1 MESAAVFGSSISE
14 SLASYDP
21 HTSSWKTCQLSLE
34 GESIE
39 FSGTWPASG
48 MVRNGKL
55 YSRQTLG
62 CLIVENESS
71 LLPTP
76 TRSFGVN
83 ARGWGLSQTGRR
95 RYSEAVEENA
105 KRFGYRPPIALLE
118 WMMGFPENHTA
129 IELAASGMPLSLR
142 QQSGLQST
150 SSNIIDGL
158 ALTSDVGLSLAKDLS
173 YAEWEQVGFKLAKF
187 GRSMQWWI
195 GDWINYGS
203 KKYGETYKAAIEA
216 TGFVY
221 STVKRFSHVCSEFE
235 LDRRRSNLA
244 FQHHMEVWGLKTQD
258 QDELLDIAE
267 RDGLSC
273 AKLRELVRQKKGLEN
288 TQEAIELQVVK
299 DQSIDDDQD
308 AAQANDWSATCVTAF
323 AKVENRLETLRAM
336 LSQFTE
342 TEKQILR
349 EWLAS

>member
-21 HTSSWKTCQLSLE
+21 DTSSWKTCQLSLE

-129 IELAASGMPLSLR
+129 IELAASGMPLSL
-142 QQSGLQST
+142 QQQNGLQSK

-158 ALTSDVGLSLAKDLS
+158 ALTSDVGMSLAKDLS

-203 KKYGETYKAAIEA
+203 KKYGETYKAAIQA
-216 TGFVY
+216 TGLAY
-221 STVKRFSHVCSEFE
+221 GTVRNFQAVCGQFE
-235 LDRRRSNLA
+235 LSRRRDSLSY
-244 FQHHMEVWGLKTQD
+244 QHHADVCGLEKKD

-273 AKLRELVRQKKGLEN
+273 AKLRELVRQKKALAN
-288 TQEAIELQVVK
+288 TQEASELQVVD
-299 DQSIDDDQD
+299 DQSTDDEIETTQTD
-308 AAQANDWSATCVTAF
+308 DWSSTCVTAF
-323 AKVENRLETLRAM
+323 AKVQNRLETLRAM

>member
-14 SLASYDP
+14 SLASYDLD
-21 HTSSWKTCQLSLE
+21 TSSWKTCQLSLE

-142 QQSGLQST
+142 QQGGLQSS

-158 ALTSDVGLSLAKDLS
+158 ALTSDVGMSLAKDLS
-173 YAEWEQVGFKLAKF
+173 YAEWEQVGFKLANF

-216 TGFVY
+216 TGFSYHSV
-221 STVKRFSHVCSEFE
+221 TKFSSVCNEFE
-235 LDRRRSNLA
+235 VCRRRQTLT
-244 FQHHMEVWGLKTQD
+244 FQHHLEVWGLEKQD
-258 QDELLDIAE
+258 QDELLEIAE

-273 AKLRELVRQKKGLEN
+273 AKLRELVRQKKGLAN
-288 TQEAIELQVVK
+288 TQKASELQLVEN
-299 DQSIDDDQD
+299 QSTDNETGT
-308 AAQANDWSATCVTAF
+308 AASDDWSATCVTAF

-349 EWLAS
+349 EWLAG